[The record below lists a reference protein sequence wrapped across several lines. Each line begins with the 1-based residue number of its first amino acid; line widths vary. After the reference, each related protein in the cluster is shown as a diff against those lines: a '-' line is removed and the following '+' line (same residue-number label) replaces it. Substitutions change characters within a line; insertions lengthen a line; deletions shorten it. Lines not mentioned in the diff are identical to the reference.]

1 MAEIT
6 AVLVKGLRDKT
17 GVGMMDCKKALV
29 ETAGDVEAAAEWL
42 RAKGVANAARKAE
55 RVAAEGLVGLA
66 VEGTSGA
73 LVELNAETDFVA
85 RNPAF
90 QQAATAF
97 AAIALAVRGDHE
109 RLLKAASPD
118 GDGRVADLVTRM
130 TATIGEHINLRRCA
144 FLSSAQG
151 VLASYVHGTAGPGL
165 GRIGVLVAIES
176 SGPVDAVGQFGRK
189 IAMHIAASTPLW
201 VSINDV
207 PSDVVAAKRAELTE
221 QAVATGKP
229 PQVLEKMI
237 AGRIQ
242 KFYDQVVLTR
252 QAFVLNLEQTVEEAL
267 REAEQSIGAAITIKR
282 FARLRTGEGLDSSTN
297 PRR

>member
-144 FLSSAQG
+144 FLSSEEG
-151 VLASYVHGTAGPGL
+151 VLAFYVHGTAGPGL

-176 SGPVDAVGQFGRK
+176 SGPVDAVGQFSRK

-201 VSINDV
+201 VSVNDV

-237 AGRIQ
+237 EGRIQ

>member
-29 ETAGDVEAAAEWL
+29 ETAGDVEAAVEWL
-42 RAKGVANAARKAE
+42 RAKGVANAARRAD

-97 AAIALAVRGDHE
+97 AAIALAVGGDHE

-118 GDGRVADLVTRM
+118 GDGCVADLVTRM

-144 FLSSAQG
+144 FLSSEQG
-151 VLASYVHGTAGPGL
+151 ILASYAHGTAGPGL
-165 GRIGVLVAIES
+165 GRVGVLVAIES

-201 VSINDV
+201 VSVRDI
-207 PSDVVAAKRAELTE
+207 PSEVAAAKRAELTE

-237 AGRIQ
+237 EGRIQ

-252 QAFVLNLEQTVEEAL
+252 QAFVLNLEQTVQEAL
-267 REAEQSIGAAITIKR
+267 REAEQSIGAAITIKG
-282 FARLRTGEGLDSSTN
+282 FARLRTGEGLESSTN
-297 PRR
+297 RRL